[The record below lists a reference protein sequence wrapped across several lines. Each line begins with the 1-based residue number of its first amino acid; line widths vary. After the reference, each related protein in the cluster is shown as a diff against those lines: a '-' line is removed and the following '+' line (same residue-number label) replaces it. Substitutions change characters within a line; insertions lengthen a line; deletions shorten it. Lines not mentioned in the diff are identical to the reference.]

1 MNKANANEYFRLFFE
16 TAQAIISAR
25 DLQKTLDSLVQRTVA
40 ALEVKGGVLRLID
53 EESNLLKRVAAYG
66 MSDAYLNKGA
76 LHADQSIPEVL
87 DGKPVYIKNAGSD
100 PRIEYPE
107 AMVAE
112 GVAAV
117 LSVPVVAG
125 DKVMGVLRL
134 YSAEPHDYTEEDI
147 EFVSALAEMGGMAI
161 VNARQYQDKDEKL
174 AALFDEIGVDMPL
187 AEEISVP
194 ELETAV
200 VEVLDPA
207 RSLEYFRT
215 LHEVTSAVLSTLDST
230 EVIQL
235 IVDKAVDIMQVKAG
249 ALRLRNETSHE
260 LELIAN
266 TGLSEKFLAKGQPH
280 TDQSI
285 SETLAGRPVLITD
298 TANDPRLEFPKETV
312 AEGIAAVLSMP
323 IMAKKRVVG
332 VLRLYSADVRQ
343 YSKEEITFLSALAEI
358 AGVAIMNV
366 RMYEQTSN
374 DLSFW
379 TTTLG
384 YIQD

>member
-25 DLQKTLDSLVQRTVA
+25 DLQKTLDTLVQRTVA

-53 EESNLLKRVAAYG
+53 EESNILKRVAAYG
-66 MSDAYLNKGA
+66 MSDTYLNKGA
-76 LHADQSIPEVL
+76 LHADQSIPEVF

-100 PRIEYPE
+100 PRIEYPK

-112 GVAAV
+112 GIASV

-134 YSAEPHDYTEEDI
+134 YSAEQHDYTEEDI

-161 VNARQYQDKDEKL
+161 VNARQYQDKGEKL
-174 AALFDEIGVDMPL
+174 AALFDEIGVDMTL
-187 AEEISVP
+187 AEEVSVP

-200 VEVLDPA
+200 VETLDPA

-215 LHEVTSAVLSTLDST
+215 LHEVTRAVLSSLDSN

-235 IVDKAVDIMQVKAG
+235 IADKAVDIMKVKAS
-249 ALRLRNETSHE
+249 ALRLRNETSQE

-298 TANDPRLEFPKETV
+298 TANDPRLEYPDETV
-312 AEGIAAVLSMP
+312 AEGIASILSMP
-323 IMAKKRVVG
+323 IIAKKRVVG

-343 YSKEEITFLSALAEI
+343 YSQEEITFLSALAEI